1 MNAGRRPARRAP
13 KRPAVRIVFR
23 PLMGRDKA
31 KNRRPALAR
40 AMRRSALR
48 VAAPAS
54 LALLAL
60 GAAGCS
66 VKGADNANLIVGK
79 QQFVAKCGSC
89 HTLARASTKGIVG
102 PNLDDAFR
110 VALEEGAKRSTV
122 RGIVEQQIQIPNP
135 EGAMPKNLVS
145 GARRR
150 DVAAYVAAT
159 AAKPGKDTGLLA
171 SAVAAPGAGKPAVE
185 KAGKLSIAANAAGQ
199 LAYETNK
206 AAATAGPVTVEM
218 PNMSGVGH
226 NLALETGEG
235 GATPKGTKIGATPI
249 ISKGVAK
256 VNVTLKPG
264 TYTFFCEVPGHRP
277 AGMYGTLTVK

>member
-1 MNAGRRPARRAP
+1 VRRAL
-13 KRPAVRIVFR
+13 
-23 PLMGRDKA
+23 PLLG
-31 KNRRPALAR
+31 AL
-40 AMRRSALR
+40 
-48 VAAPAS
+48 V
-54 LALLAL
+54 LLAGCGTGGKAPSTADPANGKKL
-60 GAAGCS
+60 FLSSNAQCAACHVLADAGS
-66 VKGADNANLIVGK
+66 KG
-79 QQFVAKCGSC
+79 
-89 HTLARASTKGIVG
+89 TVG
-102 PNLDDAFR
+102 PNLDDAFAGDR
-110 VALEEGAKRSTV
+110 AQGFKESRIENVVLD
-122 RGIVEQQIQIPNP
+122 QIREANP
-135 EGAMPKNLVS
+135 PMPKNLVS
-145 GARRR
+145 GAKRR

-235 GATPKGTKIGATPI
+235 AATPKGTKIGATPI

-256 VNVTLKPG
+256 VSVTLKPG
-264 TYTFFCEVPGHRP
+264 TYTFFCEVPGHRQ